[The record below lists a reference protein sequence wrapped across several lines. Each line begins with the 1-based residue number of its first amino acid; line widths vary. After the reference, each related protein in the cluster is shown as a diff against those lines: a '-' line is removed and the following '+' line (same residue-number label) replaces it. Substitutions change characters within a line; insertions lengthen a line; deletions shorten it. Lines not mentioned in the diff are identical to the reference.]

1 MFLGY
6 PVEPK
11 VAVCSKFLHFQ
22 LDFELH
28 YMCTY
33 ITLVLAC
40 KQAHKYYAISFPEAA
55 HLLYSNGNASSAG
68 QE

>member
-11 VAVCSKFLHFQ
+11 VAICSKFLHFQ

-28 YMCTY
+28 YNVHMHHPGSS
-33 ITLVLAC
+33 L
-40 KQAHKYYAISFPEAA
+40 QAGSHATKFPEATN
-55 HLLYSNGNASSAG
+55 LLYGNRDAPSPG
-68 QE
+68 QK